1 MIPLL
6 TVSASTSMSSLRDST
21 TTTIYSTTNS
31 PASGISMG
39 SPRNKTKSI
48 LKQKVIYQGVLST
61 VKGFRALSTASFT
74 AEFMQVLF
82 SRTHFPSLGNFVNKK
97 VGNRKNL
104 DHFYYIS
111 FKSCILGGLSFF
123 DFKLFY

>member
-1 MIPLL
+1 
-6 TVSASTSMSSLRDST
+6 MSSLRDST

-31 PASGISMG
+31 SASGISMG

-61 VKGFRALSTASFT
+61 VKGFRALSTVSFK

-97 VGNRKNL
+97 LEILEAKPT
-104 DHFYYIS
+104 FIIS
-111 FKSCILGGLSFF
+111 VLKVVH
-123 DFKLFY
+123 